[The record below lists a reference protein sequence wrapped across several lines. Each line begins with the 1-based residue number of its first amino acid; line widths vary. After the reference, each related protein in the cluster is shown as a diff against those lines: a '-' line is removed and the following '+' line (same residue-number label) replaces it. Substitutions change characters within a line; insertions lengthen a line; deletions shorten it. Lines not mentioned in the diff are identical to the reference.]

1 MNVSMNPNY
10 IEDLNG
16 SDYVCM
22 TRSTPQSVSK
32 LAALNP
38 VSMNA
43 TNIHRV
49 SPTNNTTTANMP
61 APMQLT
67 SKNLQTL
74 QQEQLNASNRSQ
86 LASSEADQASS
97 TSPTPSQLS
106 NNSNKRKQFL
116 HFFQLISTI
125 SFRLEF

>member
-22 TRSTPQSVSK
+22 TRSNPQAASK
-32 LAALNP
+32 LASLNP
-38 VSMNA
+38 ILISQSINRGASPANSMQ
-43 TNIHRV
+43 
-49 SPTNNTTTANMP
+49 TAIVP
-61 APMQLT
+61 AAMQLT

-86 LASSEADQASS
+86 LNTASEKSAS

-106 NNSNKRKQFL
+106 NNSNKRKF
-116 HFFQLISTI
+116 
-125 SFRLEF
+125 

>member
-22 TRSTPQSVSK
+22 TRSTPQSASK

-38 VSMNA
+38 IAMNS
-43 TNIHRV
+43 TNNHRV
-49 SPTNNTTTANMP
+49 SPTNSTAATNSP
-61 APMQLT
+61 AMQLT

-74 QQEQLNASNRSQ
+74 QQEHLNASNRSQ
-86 LASSEADQASS
+86 LASSEIDKASS

-106 NNSNKRKQFL
+106 NNSNKRKL
-116 HFFQLISTI
+116 LLYLNRTYTRNFF
-125 SFRLEF
+125 

>member
-32 LAALNP
+32 LASLNAVP
-38 VSMNA
+38 TAHRASPINSTA
-43 TNIHRV
+43 TN
-49 SPTNNTTTANMP
+49 P
-61 APMQLT
+61 AMQLT

-86 LASSEADQASS
+86 LNAIEVEKATSI
-97 TSPTPSQLS
+97 SPTPSQLS
-106 NNSNKRKQFL
+106 NNSNKRK
-116 HFFQLISTI
+116 S
-125 SFRLEF
+125 

>member
-1 MNVSMNPNY
+1 MIYFPQQNQEPLPPFPGTMNVSMNPNY

-32 LAALNP
+32 LASLSAVP
-38 VSMNA
+38 TA
-43 TNIHRV
+43 HRA
-49 SPTNNTTTANMP
+49 SPINNVQTANNP
-61 APMQLT
+61 TAMQLT

-86 LASSEADQASS
+86 LNPAEAEQATSI
-97 TSPTPSQLS
+97 SPTPSQLS
-106 NNSNKRKQFL
+106 SNSNKRKAKKY
-116 HFFQLISTI
+116 
-125 SFRLEF
+125 

>member
-22 TRSTPQSVSK
+22 TRATPQAASK

-38 VSMNA
+38 VSMNT
-43 TNIHRV
+43 TNNHRA
-49 SPTNNTTTANMP
+49 SPTNSTNSTTTANMP
-61 APMQLT
+61 AAMQLT

-86 LASSEADQASS
+86 LASSDADKASS
-97 TSPTPSQLS
+97 TSPTPSQMS
-106 NNSNKRKQFL
+106 NSSSIRK
-116 HFFQLISTI
+116 
-125 SFRLEF
+125 